1 MMDSKV
7 LLPEPEAPTMA
18 AVSRAARAKWISRK
32 IRRVPLESVTLL
44 KTCSTE
50 IIGTASVSERATELI
65 SDMTAFLVKTRT
77 ICLGTWDCN
86 KQRPRCWLAAQ
97 KPQAGAGVLSG
108 RILQALRT
116 VALLFLLSAVPWA
129 ALAQTSSAPA
139 AATPLKLLVLGDS
152 LSAEYG
158 LARGTGWVALL
169 QKRLLSEKSSA
180 TVVNASISGDTT
192 SGGRSRLPGLLKQH
206 QPQIVIIELGG
217 NDALRGLP
225 MNMTEENMMAMT
237 QAAQKAGARVLLLG
251 MQVPPNYGN
260 AYRTAFEAMY
270 VKVAKATQS
279 PLVPFFLK
287 GVADIDNALQFFQS
301 DRIHPNEAAHPIMLA
316 NVWQELRKLLK

>member
-1 MMDSKV
+1 
-7 LLPEPEAPTMA
+7 
-18 AVSRAARAKWISRK
+18 
-32 IRRVPLESVTLL
+32 
-44 KTCSTE
+44 
-50 IIGTASVSERATELI
+50 
-65 SDMTAFLVKTRT
+65 MTAFLEKTRT

-86 KQRPRCWLAAQ
+86 KQRPGCWLAAE
-97 KPQAGAGVLSG
+97 KPQAGAGSLTG

-116 VALLFLLSAVPWA
+116 VALLCLLSAGPWA

-139 AATPLKLLVLGDS
+139 AATPLKLLVVGDS

-169 QKRLLSEKSSA
+169 QKRLLSEKSSF

-206 QPQIVIIELGG
+206 QPQVVIIELGG

-225 MNMTEENMMAMT
+225 MDMTEENLLAMT
-237 QAAQKAGARVLLLG
+237 QAAHKAGARVLLLG

-260 AYRTAFEAMY
+260 AYRAAFEAMY

-301 DRIHPNEAAHPIMLA
+301 DRIHPNESAHPIMLA

>member
-1 MMDSKV
+1 
-7 LLPEPEAPTMA
+7 
-18 AVSRAARAKWISRK
+18 
-32 IRRVPLESVTLL
+32 
-44 KTCSTE
+44 
-50 IIGTASVSERATELI
+50 
-65 SDMTAFLVKTRT
+65 MTAFLEKTRT

-86 KQRPRCWLAAQ
+86 KQRPRCWLAAE
-97 KPQAGAGVLSG
+97 KPQAGAGSLPG
-108 RILQALRT
+108 RILQA
-116 VALLFLLSAVPWA
+116 VHSVVLLFLLSGLPWA
-129 ALAQTSSAPA
+129 AQAQSSSAPA
-139 AATPLKLLVLGDS
+139 LTAPLRLLVVGDS

-169 QKRLLSEKSSA
+169 QNRLLSEKSA
-180 TVVNASISGDTT
+180 VTVINASISGDTT

-225 MNMTEENMMAMT
+225 MDMTEQNLLAMT

-251 MQVPPNYGN
+251 MQVPPNYGS
-260 AYRTAFEAMY
+260 AYRAAFEAMY

-287 GVADIDNALQFFQS
+287 GVADIDKPLEFFQS
-301 DRIHPNEAAHPIMLA
+301 DRIHPNESAHPIMLA
-316 NVWQELRKLLK
+316 TVWQELRKLLK